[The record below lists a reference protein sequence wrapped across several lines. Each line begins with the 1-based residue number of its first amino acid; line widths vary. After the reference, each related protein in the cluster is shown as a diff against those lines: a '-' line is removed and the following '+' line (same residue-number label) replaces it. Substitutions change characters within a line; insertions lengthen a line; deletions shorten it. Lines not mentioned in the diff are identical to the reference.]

1 VQSVFDVEDD
11 GDEKATTIMGFET
24 ELSANEARVL
34 HSLVRWPNLSD
45 QAIHSRINMKKSTF
59 SSIKTRLKEQNY
71 YDRYYVPNFP
81 KIGFE
86 LFSVFFGKLNRYTT
100 AEERMRVAKDLL
112 ESFVEDFYII
122 SENNVGFNFSVS
134 ENLTEHEKNLERF
147 FETYII
153 NNFLSRAGMETL
165 YYPFEISKIYSF
177 MDYETI
183 IAKIFGFNSEEFGN
197 RMTIPT
203 GNVKKFKLTRAERK
217 VLVGLVEYPEE
228 SDTLIA
234 EKIGVS
240 RNTVAN
246 AKRKFLKKEIA
257 FPRVVPNLNK
267 LGLKCL
273 SFRYYKFSS
282 RLDDKTKREIAE
294 NIREIMAPHFYV
306 TKSLDGVSL
315 SAHINDEHYNK
326 AEDELSEYLMKN
338 DFLAEDQ
345 VSFKLNIEEMDLI
358 KEYNFLPLVM
368 KRLGFKTSTSISD
381 Q

>member
-1 VQSVFDVEDD
+1 MQSVFDVEDD

-197 RMTIPT
+197 RM
-203 GNVKKFKLTRAERK
+203 
-217 VLVGLVEYPEE
+217 
-228 SDTLIA
+228 
-234 EKIGVS
+234 
-240 RNTVAN
+240 
-246 AKRKFLKKEIA
+246 
-257 FPRVVPNLNK
+257 
-267 LGLKCL
+267 
-273 SFRYYKFSS
+273 
-282 RLDDKTKREIAE
+282 
-294 NIREIMAPHFYV
+294 
-306 TKSLDGVSL
+306 
-315 SAHINDEHYNK
+315 
-326 AEDELSEYLMKN
+326 
-338 DFLAEDQ
+338 
-345 VSFKLNIEEMDLI
+345 
-358 KEYNFLPLVM
+358 
-368 KRLGFKTSTSISD
+368 
-381 Q
+381 

>member
-1 VQSVFDVEDD
+1 
-11 GDEKATTIMGFET
+11 
-24 ELSANEARVL
+24 
-34 HSLVRWPNLSD
+34 
-45 QAIHSRINMKKSTF
+45 
-59 SSIKTRLKEQNY
+59 
-71 YDRYYVPNFP
+71 
-81 KIGFE
+81 
-86 LFSVFFGKLNRYTT
+86 
-100 AEERMRVAKDLL
+100 
-112 ESFVEDFYII
+112 
-122 SENNVGFNFSVS
+122 
-134 ENLTEHEKNLERF
+134 
-147 FETYII
+147 
-153 NNFLSRAGMETL
+153 METL

-282 RLDDKTKREIAE
+282 RIPPRYNWYSLNKNKEFIPTFTKKIFEQIT
-294 NIREIMAPHFYV
+294 HLY
-306 TKSLDGVSL
+306 
-315 SAHINDEHYNK
+315 
-326 AEDELSEYLMKN
+326 
-338 DFLAEDQ
+338 
-345 VSFKLNIEEMDLI
+345 
-358 KEYNFLPLVM
+358 
-368 KRLGFKTSTSISD
+368 
-381 Q
+381 

>member
-1 VQSVFDVEDD
+1 MQSVFDVEDD

-153 NNFLSRAGMETL
+153 NNFL
-165 YYPFEISKIYSF
+165 
-177 MDYETI
+177 
-183 IAKIFGFNSEEFGN
+183 
-197 RMTIPT
+197 
-203 GNVKKFKLTRAERK
+203 
-217 VLVGLVEYPEE
+217 
-228 SDTLIA
+228 
-234 EKIGVS
+234 
-240 RNTVAN
+240 
-246 AKRKFLKKEIA
+246 
-257 FPRVVPNLNK
+257 
-267 LGLKCL
+267 
-273 SFRYYKFSS
+273 
-282 RLDDKTKREIAE
+282 
-294 NIREIMAPHFYV
+294 
-306 TKSLDGVSL
+306 
-315 SAHINDEHYNK
+315 
-326 AEDELSEYLMKN
+326 
-338 DFLAEDQ
+338 
-345 VSFKLNIEEMDLI
+345 
-358 KEYNFLPLVM
+358 
-368 KRLGFKTSTSISD
+368 
-381 Q
+381 